1 MYFPMHLRRRIDSF
15 RYALRGL
22 ADLFRSQPNARIH
35 LVVALIVLGIGGGL
49 HVSRLEWLALVICM
63 ALVMA
68 LEAVNTA
75 LEHLTDLVS
84 PDFHPLAGKVKD
96 VAAAA
101 VLIGAF
107 GAVVVGLIVFIP
119 RLALLFP

>member
-1 MYFPMHLRRRIDSF
+1 MSLKKRLHSF
-15 RYALRGL
+15 QYAINGIRN
-22 ADLFRSQPNARIH
+22 LFTSQPNAQIH
-35 LVVALIVLGIGGGL
+35 LLVALFTLGAGYYFQI
-49 HVSRLEWLALVICM
+49 SRMEWLAVCICIVTVIS
-63 ALVMA
+63 

-101 VLIGAF
+101 VLIAAI
-107 GAVVVGLIVFIP
+107 GAVAVGLIIFLPKVF
-119 RLALLFP
+119 